1 MMKLI
6 SIIIFAIQNLLELNT
21 SGWLQGK
28 KDAIN
33 NNNNNN
39 NNNSNLQNA
48 LNDVLN
54 YQAIKNNPQR
64 ISKLKHYINM
74 YNWEGINF
82 PSRSK
87 EWQKFEE
94 NNGTIALNILYV
106 EKFTNKISVAYK
118 SNIIKAK
125 NKYFY

>member
-6 SIIIFAIQNLLELNT
+6 SFIIFAIKNSLELSS

-39 NNNSNLQNA
+39 NNNLQNA
-48 LNDVLN
+48 LNDALN

-64 ISKLKHYINM
+64 ISK
-74 YNWEGINF
+74 
-82 PSRSK
+82 
-87 EWQKFEE
+87 
-94 NNGTIALNILYV
+94 
-106 EKFTNKISVAYK
+106 
-118 SNIIKAK
+118 
-125 NKYFY
+125 